1 MDALRLAFVWPGGGA
16 EQEYYQFAEAT
27 GDQIKIFLACSR
39 VGGTGEGS
47 DHDIEAL
54 LETARIDWITDAAKR
69 SVCLRPDTVFW
80 ACTSGSFVVGR
91 RGAEEQIN
99 ALQEA
104 TGVPAGSTSL
114 AFAAAITQLG
124 FRRVGVLAPY
134 PEPTAR
140 AFVAFLKEF
149 DIEVACLDWLDAPSG
164 WDSAAM
170 DGEMI
175 IERVVQVSQMSA
187 DAILVPDTALPTLSL
202 VEEME
207 RRTGQPVLTANAVT
221 LWQAIRLAGG
231 NTSYAGYG
239 SLLGGQ

>member
-39 VGGTGEGS
+39 VGDTGEGS

-80 ACTSGSFVVGR
+80 ACTSGSFVV
-91 RGAEEQIN
+91 

-124 FRRVGVLAPY
+124 FRRVSVLAPY

-149 DIEVACLDWLDAPSG
+149 DIEVAFLEWLDAPSG

-175 IERVVQVSQMSA
+175 IERVVQVSQ
-187 DAILVPDTALPTLSL
+187 T
-202 VEEME
+202 
-207 RRTGQPVLTANAVT
+207 
-221 LWQAIRLAGG
+221 
-231 NTSYAGYG
+231 
-239 SLLGGQ
+239 